1 MNKLHLSDSSL
12 FLALDESIFSTSTI
26 SASAISTPLDKHDS
40 EPFIVPASNED
51 HAIQDLP
58 EIRVHDEE
66 QVDAPSDHAVVKAKH
81 HHAKTILRVVKKA
94 GASAKKFA
102 HKTKSLTKVSRMRAC
117 RWGESRL
124 TEHRSVASTS

>member
-26 SASAISTPLDKHDS
+26 SASAISTPLDKHNS
-40 EPFIVPASNED
+40 EPFIVPASNDSED
-51 HAIQDLP
+51 RAIQDLP
-58 EIRVHDEE
+58 EIRIHDAE
-66 QVDAPSDHAVVKAKH
+66 QVNAPSDHAVVKAKH

-102 HKTKSLTKVSRMRAC
+102 HKTKSLTKVSRVCAC
-117 RWGESRL
+117 RWGQSADR
-124 TEHRSVASTS
+124 AS